1 MLSENSPC
9 PMKMMLGYMKRVKS
23 FSSGSS
29 GLHVEFACYSR
40 VLFHCSTKYIG

>member
-9 PMKMMLGYMKRVKS
+9 PMEVILGNVKRVKS

-29 GLHVEFACYSR
+29 GLHVEFTLKCFFIA
-40 VLFHCSTKYIG
+40 

>member
-9 PMKMMLGYMKRVKS
+9 PVKMMLGYMKRVKS

-29 GLHVEFACYSR
+29 GLHVEFTLECFFIA
-40 VLFHCSTKYIG
+40 LQNI

>member
-29 GLHVEFACYSR
+29 GLHVELILECFFIA
-40 VLFHCSTKYIG
+40 VQNI